1 MSRFFRGTLILLL
14 AGLITRILGFINR
27 VVLARFVGEEGV
39 GLYMMA
45 SPTLFLV
52 IAITQIGL
60 PVAISKFVAEANAI
74 GDYRKVKSILV
85 VSLTA
90 TAILSII
97 FTPLLFFGAK
107 FLAMHLFT
115 DHRVYYPLLAMI
127 PIIPISAIS
136 AVLRGYFQ
144 GKQQMNPF
152 AISLILEQAVR
163 ISLIVFFTKK
173 FLPYGIE
180 YATAGAIVAA
190 IFGELISLLYLLAR
204 FKFRKS
210 FKLRTK
216 FFSHLNGGRTVFSE
230 LMTVAMPTTGSRIIG
245 SIAWFLE
252 PIVVAQSLAI
262 AGVTTVNATKL
273 YGELT
278 GYALPLLMLPSF
290 ITVSLGTSL
299 IPAISEAYSKKKFR
313 LVEYQLQQSLRFTFI
328 SGAICVVIMYVLADP
343 LMTVMYGNDHAAHYV
358 KFLAPFFIFFF
369 YQGPLQAALQ
379 AMNMASAAMVN
390 SFVGAIIKTVLILV
404 LATQP
409 QFGIM
414 GVTLSLGVGM
424 MLITWLHF
432 ISISKKI
439 RIPIYL
445 REYVVVFLIMVI
457 TGYTGHILST
467 TLFVPFGIVRN
478 LLSSTGAMLLI
489 FLILLAVTGVVN
501 KQEIQ
506 KLPFVGQALS
516 KLFIS

>member
-1 MSRFFRGTLILLL
+1 MSRFFKGTLILLF

-60 PVAISKFVAEANAI
+60 PVAISKFVAEANAV
-74 GDYRKVKSILV
+74 GDHRKVKSILV
-85 VSLTA
+85 ISLTA
-90 TAILSII
+90 TVILSII

-107 FLAMHLFT
+107 FLAEHLFT
-115 DHRVYYPLLAMI
+115 DHRVYYPLLAMT

-152 AISLILEQAVR
+152 AFSLILEQAVR
-163 ISLIVFFTKK
+163 ISLIVFFTRK

-190 IFGELISLLYLLAR
+190 IFGELLSLLYLMGR

-210 FKLRTK
+210 FRLRTK
-216 FFSHLNGGRTVFSE
+216 FFSHLHGGRGVFSE
-230 LMTVAMPTTGSRIIG
+230 LMTVAIPTTGSRIVG

-328 SGAICVVIMYVLADP
+328 SGAICVVIMYVLAEP
-343 LMTVMYGNDHAAHYV
+343 LMYVMYGSTHAAHYV

-390 SFVGAIIKTVLILV
+390 SFAGAIVKTVLILV

-409 QFGIM
+409 RFGIM
-414 GVTLSLGVGM
+414 GVTLSLGIGM

-439 RIPIYL
+439 RVPIYV
-445 REYVVVFLIMVI
+445 REYVVVTLIMVI
-457 TGYTGHILST
+457 TGYVGHLLNSAVFIT
-467 TLFVPFGIVRN
+467 AGIVQN
-478 LLSSTGAMLLI
+478 LLYSTLSMLFI
-489 FLILLAVTGVVN
+489 FLILLMITGVVG
-501 KQEIQ
+501 KEEVQ
-506 KLPFVGQALS
+506 KVPVVGRFLS
-516 KLFIS
+516 KVFIS